1 VVIILSLAQHRKIA
15 KKDVL
20 VKDFNA
26 NNHGAGN
33 LALFSDFMQRSVSC
47 EIPFPGNFLF
57 E

>member
-1 VVIILSLAQHRKIA
+1 MLKFSQQQKIA
-15 KKDVL
+15 KKYVL

-33 LALFSDFMQRSVSC
+33 LALFSGFMQRSVSG

-57 E
+57 G